1 MNTWRSL
8 ALVALALAACG
19 KTEDTDTTDTAAG
32 DSDSS
37 ADTTPAGS
45 DTFDSA
51 AGGGLAS
58 IDAISISAEFGYDA
72 ATMSAVPASFDG
84 TALNPTITFNLGE
97 AGFFTQ
103 GDEDLGCSVFA
114 TAAGGGSM
122 APFATEAGILFGFEV
137 PGPFTIDASGCEG
150 IVDVAEAEAI
160 VGELTADGFLWGL
173 GIQEDLG
180 ADAEDAITGAGVD
193 LDGFIGGGFAG
204 SWVDPEAAAVAA
216 ANYAPDGGYVNGI
229 EFDGT
234 NVVLNAGQA
243 TQLMTADMIVGG
255 ELQTG
260 YYIVAEVYYYT
271 FQ

>member
-19 KTEDTDTTDTAAG
+19 KTDGTDATDATDTSVADSDTTDTTGA
-32 DSDSS
+32 
-37 ADTTPAGS
+37 S

-51 AGGGLAS
+51 AGGLAS
-58 IDAISISAEFGYDA
+58 IEAISISAEFGYDA
-72 ATMSAVPASFDG
+72 TTMSAVPASFDG
-84 TALNPTITFNLGE
+84 TVLNPTISFSLGE
-97 AGFFTQ
+97 DGFFTQ
-103 GDEDLGCSVFA
+103 GDDDLGCTVFA
-114 TAAGGGSM
+114 SASGGGSM

-137 PGPFTIDASGCEG
+137 PGPFAIDASGCEG

-160 VGELTADGFLWGL
+160 VGELTASGFLWGL
-173 GIQEDLG
+173 GVQEDLG
-180 ADAEDAITGAGVD
+180 ADSEDAITGAGVD

-229 EFDGT
+229 AFDGSS
-234 NVVLNAGQA
+234 VVLNGGQA
-243 TQLMTADMIVGG
+243 TQLTTDEMVVGG